1 MLYFYFVVSDGTHTK
16 FIYVYN
22 LSFTSGLNIG
32 VIVQKLLLQFKST
45 EEPRGQERYVINRWN
60 VVSSSTF
67 SIRLIT
73 NTECYKRIACI
84 QSLIV
89 VYEHEFDKSETAD
102 LDHVLY

>member
-1 MLYFYFVVSDGTHTK
+1 MVHIRNLYMFYVWIKHWCYRTK
-16 FIYVYN
+16 ITV
-22 LSFTSGLNIG
+22 
-32 VIVQKLLLQFKST
+32 QFKST
-45 EEPRGQERYVINRWN
+45 EEPRGQECYVINRWN

-89 VYEHEFDKSETAD
+89 VYEDEFDKSETAD